1 MAVPRVL
8 AVIPARYAST
18 RFPGKPLASIGGVPM
33 ILRVYRRAARCRGID
48 RVIVAT
54 DDHRIKTVVEEG
66 GGEAVMTAGTHRTG
80 TSRVAEIAH
89 IFKYGIVLNIQGDEP
104 LLPVRG
110 VERLIEVMI
119 ADRNVPMGTLAA
131 PAAAGEDFKN
141 PDVVKVV
148 CDLDGNALYFS
159 RSPVPNAA
167 VRYLRHVGIYAYR
180 RMFLLRYGSMKR
192 GPLEKLESLEQ
203 LRALENGYRIR
214 VVQCRAK
221 ALGVDRPWDI
231 KRVEK
236 LLESL

>member
-1 MAVPRVL
+1 
-8 AVIPARYAST
+8 
-18 RFPGKPLASIGGVPM
+18 M
-33 ILRVYRRAARCRGID
+33 ILRVCRRAARCRGID

-54 DDHRIKTVVEEG
+54 DDDRIKTVVEEG

-110 VERLIEVMI
+110 VEKLIEVMQ

-131 PAAAGEDFKN
+131 PAPVGADFKN

-167 VRYLRHVGIYAYR
+167 ERYLRHVGIYAYR
-180 RMFLLRYGSMKR
+180 RMFLIRYGSMKR
-192 GPLEKLESLEQ
+192 GPHEKLESLEQ

-221 ALGVDRPWDI
+221 ALGVDRPGDI